1 MKSITDKFFLFAA
14 QTLVEKLKKLT
25 LEKDVSGIESALTKL
40 SSAENLQTDAD
51 LKETFLE
58 LLAQNTP
65 NVNLLVCKT
74 IAEMTKKPEQRTK
87 FSNNE
92 VLEKLIELLSV
103 AVAAKNLELIIQ
115 LCRALGNIFYSNDDA
130 RNIVF
135 HLDGGKVLVD
145 LFNIRDAMNFEE
157 LELFTKVRSG
167 VLSNYLLG
175 NEELSQKAI
184 ELGIVDKMKLRMEE
198 STEGLEH
205 LLPLFSILTEQ
216 VSDLIFKPEILTIIT
231 RILKTSK
238 NSEVIESCLEL
249 LLCQSES
256 DDVKLLL
263 AREGLCEHIVNSSE
277 SYKSLFGGEVETKSL
292 VKLGCDLI
300 VLILT
305 GGEKISRDFVT

>member
-1 MKSITDKFFLFAA
+1 MN
-14 QTLVEKLKKLT
+14 
-25 LEKDVSGIESALTKL
+25 GIESALSKL

-51 LKETFLE
+51 LKDTFLE
-58 LLAQNTP
+58 LLMHNTP
-65 NVNLLVCKT
+65 NVNLLVSKT
-74 IAEMTKKPEQRTK
+74 IAEMTKSPEQRTK
-87 FSNNE
+87 FSNND
-92 VLEKLIELLSV
+92 VLEKLMELLSNN
-103 AVAAKNLELIIQ
+103 KNLELTIQ

-130 RNIVF
+130 RNIIF

-145 LFNIRDAMNFEE
+145 LFNIANSEIKNADE
-157 LELFTKVRSG
+157 LEQFAKVRSG
-167 VLSNYLLG
+167 VVSNYLLG

-184 ELGIVDKMKLRMEE
+184 ELGIIDKMKLRMEE

-216 VSDLIFKPEILTIIT
+216 VSDLIFNPEILTLIT

-238 NSEVIESCLEL
+238 NSEVVESCLEL

-263 AREGLCEHIVNSSE
+263 AREGLCEHIFNSLGT
-277 SYKSLFGGEVETKSL
+277 YKNFAGDEMETKSL

-305 GGEKISRDFVT
+305 GGEMGFDEKSL